1 MWLVF
6 LLWIVVIFVS
16 TTLISQ
22 YIKMQNREDV
32 AIALFVLF
40 ITMSQILAS
49 KIGDFTVFNYQITA
63 PVAVLIFPFTF
74 QITDMVNENFGQKAT
89 HRMIFIAFITQIF
102 MAIFIWFSIE
112 VPAAPFWGFD
122 WASDPIEAQQF
133 WLNFFGSTIRITIAS
148 WISFIITENLDAIL
162 FAKLKKWTK
171 GKNLWIRN
179 VFSDIPTLAL
189 DSVLFIS
196 IAFGGEFP
204 LDVILIMIWGQ
215 LLTKWFFGV
224 IDTPFMYLSRG
235 IINGKI
241 NLLGN
246 LFSKKEAR

>member
-1 MWLVF
+1 
-6 LLWIVVIFVS
+6 
-16 TTLISQ
+16 
-22 YIKMQNREDV
+22 
-32 AIALFVLF
+32 
-40 ITMSQILAS
+40 
-49 KIGDFTVFNYQITA
+49 
-63 PVAVLIFPFTF
+63 
-74 QITDMVNENFGQKAT
+74 
-89 HRMIFIAFITQIF
+89 
-102 MAIFIWFSIE
+102 
-112 VPAAPFWGFD
+112 
-122 WASDPIEAQQF
+122 
-133 WLNFFGSTIRITIAS
+133 
-148 WISFIITENLDAIL
+148 LDAIL

-196 IAFGGEFP
+196 IAFGGVFD

-215 LLTKWFFGV
+215 LLTKWFFGI

-246 LFSKKEAR
+246 LFSTKEDR

>member
-1 MWLVF
+1 
-6 LLWIVVIFVS
+6 
-16 TTLISQ
+16 
-22 YIKMQNREDV
+22 
-32 AIALFVLF
+32 
-40 ITMSQILAS
+40 
-49 KIGDFTVFNYQITA
+49 
-63 PVAVLIFPFTF
+63 
-74 QITDMVNENFGQKAT
+74 
-89 HRMIFIAFITQIF
+89 
-102 MAIFIWFSIE
+102 
-112 VPAAPFWGFD
+112 
-122 WASDPIEAQQF
+122 
-133 WLNFFGSTIRITIAS
+133 
-148 WISFIITENLDAIL
+148 
-162 FAKLKKWTK
+162 
-171 GKNLWIRN
+171 

-246 LFSKKEAR
+246 IFSKKVEE